1 MVATKHMEQTKG
13 QKMKKENVV
22 RTALAILACG
32 MMVSGCASTRPRE
45 MTIMSFN
52 VRHCVGSDKKLDVP
66 RTAAVI
72 AAAKPRFAAL
82 QEIDFKAKRSEGIDE
97 PAELARLT
105 GMKATFGKTIDLQGG
120 EYGVM
125 LLSAE
130 EPLSVTKVPLPGK
143 EPRLLLLA
151 EFDDCVVGS
160 THLSVSTEKER
171 MDSVGLIRD
180 AIARF
185 KKPVFV
191 CGDWNARPDSPVL
204 KEMGKFLALLTPTDQ
219 NTYHGTA
226 PKLLSDPKHC
236 IDYIAVDTAHS
247 KSFRVLERGVVPDTV
262 TSDHKPIFVRL
273 VAD

>member
-1 MVATKHMEQTKG
+1 
-13 QKMKKENVV
+13 MKTNKENIVMA
-22 RTALAILACG
+22 ALAVMACG
-32 MMVSGCASTRPRE
+32 MICGGCASARTRE

-82 QEIDFKAKRSEGIDE
+82 QEIDFKAKRSDSIDE

-130 EPLSVTKVPLPGK
+130 APISVTKVPLPGK

-160 THLSVSTEKER
+160 THLSVATEKER

-204 KEMGKFLALLTPTDQ
+204 KEMGKFLTVLSPTDQ
-219 NTYHGTA
+219 NTFHGTA
-226 PKLLSDPKHC
+226 PKLLSNPKIC
-236 IDYIAVDTAHS
+236 IDYIAVDSVHA
-247 KSFRVLERGVVPDTV
+247 KSFRVIGGGVVPDTV
-262 TSDHKPIFVRL
+262 TSDHKPIFVRIA
-273 VAD
+273 AD

>member
-1 MVATKHMEQTKG
+1 
-13 QKMKKENVV
+13 MKAKRNVLGHAV
-22 RTALAILACG
+22 LAILACWALTG
-32 MMVSGCASTRPRE
+32 ECASTQVRE

-72 AAAKPRFAAL
+72 AAEKPRFAAL
-82 QEIDFKAKRSEGIDE
+82 QEIDFKATRSKCIDE

-105 GMKATFGKTIDLQGG
+105 GMKPTFGKTIDLQGG

-130 EPLSVTKVPLPGK
+130 APLSVTKVPLPGK

-151 EFDDCVVGS
+151 EFDDCVVGC
-160 THLSVSTEKER
+160 THLSVATEKER
-171 MDSVGLIRD
+171 MDSVALIRD
-180 AIARF
+180 AISGI

-204 KEMGKFLALLTPTDQ
+204 AELGKFLSVLSPTDR
-219 NTYHGTA
+219 NTFHGTA
-226 PKLLSDPKHC
+226 PNLLSAPKHC
-236 IDYIAVDTAHS
+236 IDYIAVDKAHE
-247 KSFRVLERGVVPDTV
+247 KSFRVLGGGVVPDTV

-273 VAD
+273 AAESRHK